1 MRVKFYPVRLQK
13 NDTCL
18 TYVFKRLGLS
28 PMLVMDSEFIDERFS
43 RVDEP
48 PQPGDVLMFT
58 NRERYAILPDEI
70 TEDGKILSHKR
81 LLLRHFAVVEYN
93 GLVSDCTVSSND
105 YPMCKT
111 IRMRRL
117 EEVLPDNPVCLRN
130 KLCSP

>member
-13 NDTCL
+13 GDTCL

-28 PMLVMDSEFIDERFS
+28 PMLIMDSEFIDERFS
-43 RVDEP
+43 RVDEA